1 MLPGSYR
8 PRYPGLARAVC
19 TKVAH
24 MAQSQQRLA
33 AFQRHLASP
42 AVEAPTAAQGRD
54 VVVALAGTG
63 FAADYTARCYSLIP
77 HKNRV
82 SIDLAGVT
90 SGRRENADAFAADYD
105 VAAAFSSHSE
115 MLAACRPDI
124 DNIACANA
132 FHGQYTKEAAEAGV
146 SVIVLEKPPVVW
158 PGYREGRQA
167 NAQVRKRE
175 TLDALTEVLDA
186 VRAGGSRLLYAE
198 DFCYLDGVK
207 GMVELL
213 REAIPKGKGRIL
225 MQRGACGHQGS
236 HAPAYDT
243 PALSGGGS
251 LFNKACHPLGPCLY
265 LKQVEGILRNGNPI
279 RPSRVSATALQIM
292 RHQPETAGEHFRV
305 MQ

>member
-1 MLPGSYR
+1 
-8 PRYPGLARAVC
+8 
-19 TKVAH
+19 
-24 MAQSQQRLA
+24 
-33 AFQRHLASP
+33 
-42 AVEAPTAAQGRD
+42 
-54 VVVALAGTG
+54 VVVTLAGTG
-63 FAADYTARCYSLIP
+63 FAADYTAQCYGLIP

-90 SGRRENADAFAADYD
+90 SGQEENARAFAEEYH
-105 VAAAFSSHSE
+105 VAAAFGSHAE

-132 FHGQYTKEAAEAGV
+132 FHGMYTKEAAECGV
-146 SVIVLEKPPVVW
+146 PVIVLEKPPVVW
-158 PGYREGRQA
+158 PGYREGRRA
-167 NAQVRKRE
+167 DARVRKHE
-175 TLDALTEVLDA
+175 TLVALADTLDT

-225 MQRGACGHQGS
+225 MQRGTCGHQGS

-251 LFNKACHPLGPCLY
+251 LLNKACHPLGPCLY
-265 LKQVEGILRNGNPI
+265 LKQIEGILRGGKPI
-279 RPSRVSATALQIM
+279 RPARVSATALQVM
-292 RHQPETAGEHFRV
+292 KHQPESAGEHFRV